1 MDRRL
6 YVAAFNGDVQA
17 LIELVREDPLILFTA
32 TVATTSDNPLHIA
45 ALLGHNEF
53 AKLAMAYNP
62 KLSTEFNRYGYSPI
76 HLASLKGQ
84 LQIVKDLV
92 DMEKGLCVLK
102 DCSEGKTALHC
113 AAIKGRIDVIGHLL
127 SCCPE
132 SAKELTF
139 KSETMLHLVVK
150 NSQGQIMTPLISI
163 LRELNLVEDLINCVD
178 DDGNTVLHLATSRK
192 QYQIIKV
199 LLRDTNVNSNAVNA
213 AGYNASAILE
223 MNIIKAYSS
232 ISSELDNTNNIGSV
246 DDDKKQYSSV
256 DSIKNGII
264 VVCSLFATFCLE
276 AILNLPGG
284 IDREKLQSKPMN
296 ITVDQLQKFDSFL
309 MSGVACFVL
318 SVTTIF
324 LVTISS
330 YFHSKYSLHLNA
342 FMVGALMVS
351 AASLFKNVLVLAT
364 TDHLA
369 HVAIQQ
375 GVVSFVKIMGLLILF
390 HLLITK
396 KFRSFIGKECSK
408 IRDSMFR

>member
-6 YVAAFNGDVQA
+6 YVAACNGDVQA
-17 LIELVREDPLILFTA
+17 LIELVREDPLILFTG
-32 TVATTSDNPLHIA
+32 TIATTSDNPLHIA

-76 HLASLKGQ
+76 HLASLKGH

-150 NSQGQIMTPLISI
+150 NSQGQIMTPLISL
-163 LRELNLVEDLINCVD
+163 LRVLNLVEDLINCVD

-199 LLRDTNVNSNAVNA
+199 LLRDTNVNGNAVNA

-232 ISSELDNTNNIGSV
+232 ISSELDNTKNIGSV
-246 DDDKKQYSSV
+246 DDDKKQYSS
-256 DSIKNGII
+256 DSIQNGII

-284 IDREKLQSKPMN
+284 FDREQLQSKPKNNM
-296 ITVDQLQKFDSFL
+296 TVDELYKFESFL

-330 YFHSKYSLHLNA
+330 FFHSKYSLHLNA

-375 GVVSFVKIMGLLILF
+375 GVMSFVKIMGLLIIF
-390 HLLITK
+390 QLLITK
-396 KFRSFIGKECSK
+396 KFRRFIGKECSK
-408 IRDSMFR
+408 IRDSIFH